1 MKTLQT
7 NDLIT
12 ARNEDTDETINGRIT
27 EIDGELIYLMVEDKE
42 LVVDVDQITEN
53 HGQAVSA

>member
-12 ARNEDTDETINGRIT
+12 ARNEDTNVIITGRIT

>member
-42 LVVDVDQITEN
+42 LVVDVDQISEN